1 MKPFVIFALALAS
14 FGCTDTKNCK
24 KAICTAMFASI
35 NVHLS
40 DSTNPN
46 LTGIMTQTLL
56 ASTAQII
63 HTQTEPNS
71 LPKNNF
77 TIVDD
82 SDLKELGFN
91 TIRNVEL
98 KISKDGNLIK
108 TIPFTITTDCCHVT
122 KSTGPEE
129 VSLN

>member
-14 FGCTDTKNCK
+14 FGCTDTKSCK

-46 LTGIMTQTLL
+46 LTGITTQTQLTPL
-56 ASTAQII
+56 GLTI
-63 HTQTEPNS
+63 HTQTEPS
-71 LPKNNF
+71 TIPAGGF
-77 TIVDD
+77 TIADD

-91 TIRNVEL
+91 TIQNVEL

-108 TIPFTITTDCCHVT
+108 TVPFTITTDCCHVS